1 MVTTAASRPAQLTQ
15 SQIEDLAGGRHAGLA
30 SVLHIARSEPPAD
43 ARAAAVGSSPVAVS
57 VQEMKLIARSA
68 AVPPT
73 VAKRISA
80 ASPPEVAAG
89 KSKSKGKGKAKPAG
103 TTTAAK
109 DAGSKP
115 SLKPQPPRT
124 DDPSPF

>member
-1 MVTTAASRPAQLTQ
+1 MVTTVASRPAQLTQ

-30 SVLHIARSEPPAD
+30 SVLHIARSEPPAN
-43 ARAAAVGSSPVAVS
+43 ARAATVGSSPVAVS
-57 VQEMKLIARSA
+57 AQEMKLIARSA

-80 ASPPEVAAG
+80 APPAEVAG
-89 KSKSKGKGKAKPAG
+89 GKAKPAR
-103 TTTAAK
+103 TRTATK

-115 SLKPQPPRT
+115 SLKPQLPRA
-124 DDPSPF
+124 DD

>member
-1 MVTTAASRPAQLTQ
+1 MVTTAASRPAPLTQ
-15 SQIEDLAGGRHAGLA
+15 RQIEELAGGRHAGLA
-30 SVLHIARSEPPAD
+30 SVLHIARSEPPVIS
-43 ARAAAVGSSPVAVS
+43 RAATVGSSPVAVS
-57 VQEMKLIARSA
+57 AKEMQLIARSA

-73 VAKRISA
+73 LAKRIAA

-89 KSKSKGKGKAKPAG
+89 KGKGKGKAKPAP

-115 SLKPQPPRT
+115 SLKPQPPR
-124 DDPSPF
+124 DDD

>member
-1 MVTTAASRPAQLTQ
+1 MVTTVASRPAQLTQ

-30 SVLHIARSEPPAD
+30 SVLHIARSEPPAV
-43 ARAAAVGSSPVAVS
+43 ARAASVGSSPVAVS
-57 VQEMKLIARSA
+57 AKEMKLITRSA

-80 ASPPEVAAG
+80 ASPSEVAAG
-89 KSKSKGKGKAKPAG
+89 KAKARPAR
-103 TTTAAK
+103 TTATAK

-115 SLKPQPPRT
+115 SLKPQPPRA
-124 DDPSPF
+124 DD